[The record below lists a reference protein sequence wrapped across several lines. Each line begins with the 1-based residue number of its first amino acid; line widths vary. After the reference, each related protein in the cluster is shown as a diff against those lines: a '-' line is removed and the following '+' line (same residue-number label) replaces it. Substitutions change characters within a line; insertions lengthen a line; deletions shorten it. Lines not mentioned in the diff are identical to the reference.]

1 MNLASVLLKSI
12 IANCDMDTWA
22 ASQKHYFPVEFSP
35 VWDYLDSYVSTHS
48 TLPSFPAANLA
59 IRDANLRE
67 RFFALEKVD
76 EVDIDGKTLLEYL
89 KNEFTQIEIMNQL
102 EKYLTNS
109 IAMESASENI
119 EGLQNIVLEVEGKV
133 DLKDVNEDM
142 RRMPLFEPEESLIR
156 NVSLGLNAEYDRLQ
170 TFGPTELVL
179 IGGKKGAGKS
189 VTCANIA
196 SSMYEAGNSV
206 IYFTIEMTPRA
217 IMQRCC
223 SISTGIPQK
232 ALRTRN
238 LSVKEWET
246 LAEWWSGRYEDGEK
260 ALRKYLSHRDFD
272 KYHTEL
278 IAKPLREKQIDIVY
292 APSLSLGSIRT
303 ELDKKMA
310 RLKPRVILVDYI
322 NQVKRSSIPNRM
334 GQYDWTEQIEVS
346 KALKTFAQD
355 YDVLMVSPYQIDTT
369 GEARFA
375 KGILDAADAAFTL
388 ETYYNKDRVKEN
400 IITFECAKM
409 RNAEE
414 KNFTSIADWDS
425 LKFGPESASIPSANG
440 DDEEAYD
447 DVDSAFGR

>member
-1 MNLASVLLKSI
+1 
-12 IANCDMDTWA
+12 MDTWA

-48 TLPSFPAANLA
+48 ALPSFPAANLA
-59 IRDANLRE
+59 IRDSNLRE
-67 RFFALEKVD
+67 RFFALEKVE
-76 EVDIDGKTLLEYL
+76 EVDIEGKTLLEYL

-102 EKYLTNS
+102 ETYLTNS

-119 EGLQNIVLEVEGKV
+119 EGLQNIVLEVEQKV
-133 DLKDVNEDM
+133 ELKDVNEDM
-142 RRMPLFEPEESLIR
+142 RRMSLFEPEESLIR
-156 NVSLGLNAEYDRLQ
+156 NVPLGLNLDYDRIQ

-179 IGGKKGAGKS
+179 IGGKKGTGKS

-196 SSMYEAGNSV
+196 STVYEAGNSV
-206 IYFTIEMTPRA
+206 IYFTIEMTARA
-217 IMQRCC
+217 TMQRCC
-223 SISTGIPQK
+223 SIATGIPQK

-238 LSVKEWET
+238 LSVNEWET
-246 LAEWWSGRYEDGEK
+246 LALWWSGRYEDGEK
-260 ALRKYLSHRDFD
+260 AYTKYLFHRDFD
-272 KYHTEL
+272 KYHAEL

-292 APSLSLGSIRT
+292 APSLNLGQIRT

-322 NQVKRSSIPNRM
+322 NQVKRSSVPNRM

-355 YDVLMVSPYQIDTT
+355 YDVLMVSPYQIDAT

-375 KGILDAADAAFTL
+375 KGILDAADAAFVL
-388 ETYYNKDRVKEN
+388 ETYYNKEGVKEN
-400 IITFECAKM
+400 AVTFECTKM

-414 KNFTSIADWDS
+414 KNFTSLVDWDS
-425 LKFGPESASIPSANG
+425 LRFGPESASIPSADSG
-440 DDEEAYD
+440 EESYD
-447 DVDSAFGR
+447 DIEGGFA

>member
-1 MNLASVLLKSI
+1 
-12 IANCDMDTWA
+12 MDTWA

-119 EGLQNIVLEVEGKV
+119 EGLQIIVLEVEGKV

-142 RRMPLFEPEESLIR
+142 RRMSLFEPEESLIR
-156 NVSLGLNAEYDRLQ
+156 NVPLGLNAEYDRLQ

-179 IGGKKGAGKS
+179 IGGKKGTGKS

-196 SSMYEAGNSV
+196 ASMYEAGNSV

-278 IAKPLREKQIDIVY
+278 IARPLREKQIDIVY

-303 ELDKKMA
+303 ELDKKMS

-355 YDVLMVSPYQIDTT
+355 YDVLMVSPYQIDAT

-409 RNAEE
+409 RTAEE

-440 DDEEAYD
+440 NDEEAYD
-447 DVDSAFGR
+447 DVDSAFSR

>member
-1 MNLASVLLKSI
+1 
-12 IANCDMDTWA
+12 
-22 ASQKHYFPVEFSP
+22 
-35 VWDYLDSYVSTHS
+35 
-48 TLPSFPAANLA
+48 
-59 IRDANLRE
+59 
-67 RFFALEKVD
+67 
-76 EVDIDGKTLLEYL
+76 
-89 KNEFTQIEIMNQL
+89 MNQL

-142 RRMPLFEPEESLIR
+142 RRMSLFEPEESLIR
-156 NVSLGLNAEYDRLQ
+156 NVPLGLNAEYDRLQ

-179 IGGKKGAGKS
+179 IGGKKGTGKS

-196 SSMYEAGNSV
+196 ASMYEAGNSV

-303 ELDKKMA
+303 ELDKKMS

-322 NQVKRSSIPNRM
+322 NQVKRSSVPNRM

-355 YDVLMVSPYQIDTT
+355 YDVLMVSPYQIDAT